1 LPVYELIGGKVHD
14 KLRVYANAWYHG
26 LKAPEEYGE
35 KALQVVADGF
45 TAMKFDPFITL
56 PDGRRSQPPRAL
68 SREMADL
75 AYERVKAVREAVGP
89 DVEILVEVHG
99 NLGTA
104 SAIQV
109 GQRLEEL
116 DPFFYEEPVDALN
129 VDAMKKVSEN
139 VNIPIAAG
147 ERLYTRYGF
156 RQYIE
161 QQAVDILQPDSC
173 LAGGISQVKKIASYG
188 ETYNMHVQPH
198 NCASPVSTA
207 AAVQLDASIP
217 NFIIQETFPYR
228 IPENY
233 ALVKHA
239 LERDIQD

>member
-1 LPVYELIGGKVHD
+1 
-14 KLRVYANAWYHG
+14 
-26 LKAPEEYGE
+26 
-35 KALQVVADGF
+35 
-45 TAMKFDPFITL
+45 
-56 PDGRRSQPPRAL
+56 
-68 SREMADL
+68 
-75 AYERVKAVREAVGP
+75 
-89 DVEILVEVHG
+89 
-99 NLGTA
+99 
-104 SAIQV
+104 
-109 GQRLEEL
+109 
-116 DPFFYEEPVDALN
+116 
-129 VDAMKKVSEN
+129 MKKVSDA

-161 QQAVDILQPDSC
+161 QQAVDILQPDMC
-173 LAGGISQVKKIASYG
+173 LAGGISEVKKIANYG

-228 IPENY
+228 IPKNY

-239 LERDIQD
+239 LERDIKDGYLSVPSTPGIGVELDDQEIAKYPILRIE